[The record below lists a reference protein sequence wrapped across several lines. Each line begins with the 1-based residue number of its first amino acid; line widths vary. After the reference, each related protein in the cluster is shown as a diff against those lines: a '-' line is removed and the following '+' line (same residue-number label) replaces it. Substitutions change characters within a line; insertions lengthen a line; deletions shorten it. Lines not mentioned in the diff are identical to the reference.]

1 MIPLV
6 LNSPEPML
14 KVRVVTAKDYS
25 NRALKTLHRVGVL
38 HVEQSTELRPIDREA
53 IEHERREVEEL
64 LTAIDDVLA
73 YIPQGERVPLG
84 EDIEVI
90 YTRPFDETDSEVRRL
105 CTKLSNMHQR
115 VAKLSKEV
123 EKLTELSK
131 YLGPLEQQTDIR
143 LKDLSFSG
151 SYLFS
156 RIFVLTNE
164 VYETLHRKLENYL
177 FGGIVATTENET
189 IFYAISKVSDQ
200 GIIEST
206 IKDGGGKTLQ
216 IPDEDSTLKEFL
228 KVVGDRIHGLG
239 EGLTELSREIEVK
252 TRENLEKLVLFRG
265 ALSAE
270 NERLSVLEKAC
281 EAKYVTLIEGWIPD
295 SKIETAIYEIKDSVD
310 YVFIDTREPTT
321 QEEPPT
327 NLKNPRV
334 MKPFEVITNLF
345 GSPKYREGDPTPIMA
360 YSFAIFFGL
369 MLCDVVYAIGVI
381 LVTRFVLRIFVD
393 DPNTEGYRL
402 FQRVLY
408 TSSIVALILG
418 LLTGTYLGD
427 AYLFFGIENLA
438 LAEPIKQLLGDPI
451 TFIILAIALGVIHV
465 NTAHV
470 LALIRGVKERKKSVV
485 ISKVGI
491 FTLQFFGI
499 PLVLLWLFNVSLPVS
514 AGVYSIFM
522 YIVFASVA
530 LIVVSAFMQ
539 RGSLGAIFWL
549 FDLTGL
555 LGDIM
560 SYCRLAGVG
569 LATFYLASS
578 FNMLAQLLYDMMPGV
593 AGVIIGGI
601 LAFLVLAFGHAINLA
616 LSGLTAFIHSLRL
629 CFVEF
634 LFKFYEGG
642 GIEYSPFRL
651 KSPVPVLVGRK

>member
-25 NRALKTLHRVGVL
+25 NTALKTLHRVGVL
-38 HVEQSTELRPIDREA
+38 HVEQSAELRPVDREA

-64 LTAIDDVLA
+64 LTAIEDVLA
-73 YIPQGERVPLG
+73 YIPQGEMAPLV

-90 YTRPFDETDSEVRRL
+90 YTRPFDETDSEIRRL
-105 CTKLSNMHQR
+105 CTKLSNMHHR
-115 VAKLSKEV
+115 AAKLSEEVKE
-123 EKLTELSK
+123 LTELSK
-131 YLGPLEQQTDIR
+131 YLGPLEQQTDIG
-143 LKDLSFSG
+143 LKDLGFSG

-156 RIFVLTNE
+156 RIFVLPNE
-164 VYETLHRKLENYL
+164 VYETSHRKLEDYL
-177 FGGIVATTENET
+177 FGGVVATVENET
-189 IFYAISKVSDQ
+189 ILYVIARVEDQ

-216 IPDEDSTLKEFL
+216 IPSEDLTLKEFL

-239 EGLTELSREIEVK
+239 EELTEFNREIESK

-281 EAKYVTLIEGWIPD
+281 EAKYVTLIEGWIPE
-295 SKIETAIYEIKDSVD
+295 SKIETAIYETRDSVD
-310 YVFIDTREPTT
+310 YVFIDTREPTP

-327 NLKNPRV
+327 NLQNPRV
-334 MKPFEVITNLF
+334 MKPFEVITKLF
-345 GSPKYREGDPTPIMA
+345 SSPKYREGDPTPIMA

-408 TSSIVALILG
+408 TSSGVALVLG

-427 AYLFFGIENLA
+427 AYQFFGIESLA
-438 LAEPIKQLLGDPI
+438 IAEPVKQLLGDPI
-451 TFIILAIALGVIHV
+451 TFIIFAIALGVIHV

-470 LALIRGVKERKKSVV
+470 LALIIGVKERKKSVV
-485 ISKVGI
+485 VSKVGL
-491 FTLQFFGI
+491 FTLQLFGI

-514 AGVYSIFM
+514 AGVYSIFT
-522 YIVFASVA
+522 YIVFASVG

-569 LATFYLASS
+569 LATFYLAAS
-578 FNMLAQLLYDMMPGV
+578 FNMLAQLLYEMIPGV
-593 AGVIIGGI
+593 AGAIIGAI
-601 LAFLVLAFGHAINLA
+601 LAILVLAFGHTINLA

-642 GIEYSPFRL
+642 GREYSPFRL
-651 KSPVPVLVGRK
+651 KSPVPVAVGRK